1 MPKVANTSPQ
11 FTDTM
16 ALVPASF
23 IPAVKAWKFG
33 AAQGAEGG
41 VKSFP
46 LTCGGSELMLQMQGC
61 ISPFDASDPPG
72 GSSSRKTLTLRLPQ
86 VWDESF
92 GLMETALVKEVTAR
106 SATLFGEKLS
116 EEQVIERHKPVTK
129 KTGEYLRNLR
139 CKVNTGGFY
148 AVRYWDGER
157 TRAEPPQDHT
167 GLAYNAVVR
176 LRSLWVS
183 GEAWGLVC
191 EATDLQVLAES
202 VVDCPFA

>member
-72 GSSSRKTLTLRLPQ
+72 GSSSRKTLTT
-86 VWDESF
+86 ST
-92 GLMETALVKEVTAR
+92 LMR
-106 SATLFGEKLS
+106 SARVETRWLLS
-116 EEQVIERHKPVTK
+116 SCK
-129 KTGEYLRNLR
+129 KE
-139 CKVNTGGFY
+139 
-148 AVRYWDGER
+148 A
-157 TRAEPPQDHT
+157 AE
-167 GLAYNAVVR
+167 
-176 LRSLWVS
+176 
-183 GEAWGLVC
+183 
-191 EATDLQVLAES
+191 
-202 VVDCPFA
+202 

>member
-1 MPKVANTSPQ
+1 MPKVTSSSLELSSN
-11 FTDTM
+11 M

-23 IPAVKAWKFG
+23 VPAVKAWKFG

-46 LTCGGSELMLQMQGC
+46 LTCGGAELMLHMQGC
-61 ISPFDASDPPG
+61 VSPFDASDPPG
-72 GSSSRKTLTLRLPQ
+72 GSSSRKTLTLRLPV

-92 GLMETALVKEVTAR
+92 GLAETALVKEVTAR

-116 EEQVIERHKPVTK
+116 EEQALDRFKPITK
-129 KTGEYLRNLR
+129 KTDQFPRNLR
-139 CKVNTGGFY
+139 AKLNTGGFY

-157 TRAEPPQDHT
+157 KRAESPQDHT
-167 GLAYNAVVR
+167 GLVFNAVVR

-183 GEAWGLVC
+183 AEAWGLVC
-191 EATDLQVLAES
+191 EATDLQILEAPT
-202 VVDCPFA
+202 VDCPF